1 MRGSSR
7 ADMADRWSRRSLG
20 RFRSLPHRVLERVPA
35 PKRSLSQN
43 FLSDPRILAR
53 IADAVGASSADT
65 VLEIGPGPGGLT
77 GHLIGRAGRVVAIEK
92 DREMI
97 PGLKSKYPSMLL
109 AEGDALELDWHA
121 LVGGPFIVAGNIP
134 YNITSPLIDKALTP
148 PRPARVVYLVQKEVA
163 ERVAAGPGSKVYGA
177 LSVGVQAVSKP
188 ERLFTVPKG
197 AFFPVPKVDSAVL
210 RMTPL
215 AEPLIS
221 DAEVEPFRRFVVGLF
236 GFRRKQLV
244 RALRELNGWDAEQG
258 MAVVQKA
265 GFEPTARGE
274 EFSPAEFVKLYRVSR
289 PPP

>member
-1 MRGSSR
+1 
-7 ADMADRWSRRSLG
+7 
-20 RFRSLPHRVLERVPA
+20 VPA

-53 IADAVGASSADT
+53 IADAIGATKSDT

-77 GHLIGRAGRVVAIEK
+77 GQLIERAGRVVAIEK

-97 PGLKSKYPSMLL
+97 PGLRSRFPDLIL

-121 LVGGPFIVAGNIP
+121 LVSPQLSVVGSPFTVCGNIP

-163 ERVAAGPGSKVYGA
+163 ERVAAGPGSKEYGA
-177 LSVGVQAVSKP
+177 LSVGVQAVSSP
-188 ERLFTVPKG
+188 ERLFTVPRG

-215 AEPLIS
+215 AEPLIA

-236 GFRRKQLV
+236 GYRRKQLV
-244 RALRELNGWDAEQG
+244 RALREHLGLDAEQG
-258 MAVVQKA
+258 MAVVEKA
-265 GFEPTARGE
+265 GFEATVRGE
-274 EFSPAEFVKLYRVSR
+274 ELSPAEFVRLFKASR
-289 PPP
+289 